1 MRKTIVI
8 SGTDTRKEGLR
19 RRQAAGGG
27 KSKPVQAVVLAGG
40 RGTRLA
46 PYTSVLP
53 KPLMPI
59 GERSILELVLG
70 QLTSC
75 GIQKVT
81 LCVGYL
87 AHLIEAVIGDR
98 SPDGL
103 EIRYVHEQE
112 ALGTAAPLRLVPD
125 LDSTF
130 IAMNGDI
137 LTTIDYNALV
147 AHHREKENLI
157 TIATHERPIKI
168 DYGVLRVGRNGSSGR
183 VVGFQEKPEMTSTV
197 SMGIYVFEPR
207 ALEFIPVD
215 GYFDFPQLV
224 HALLKAGEPVGVYPY
239 TGLWFDIGRRED
251 YERAVEAWLP
261 SATATSE
268 APFVLAGG
276 AR

>member
-1 MRKTIVI
+1 MTI
-8 SGTDTRKEGLR
+8 SNTDIRPNGR
-19 RRQAAGGG
+19 RRRPPAGRGEDA
-27 KSKPVQAVVLAGG
+27 PVQAVVLAGG

-75 GIQKVT
+75 GVPKVT

-98 SPDGL
+98 SPDGM
-103 EIRYVHEQE
+103 EISYVHEQD
-112 ALGTAAPLRLVPD
+112 ALGTAAPLRLVPG
-125 LDSTF
+125 LDGTF

-147 AHHREKENLI
+147 KHHREKKNLI

-207 ALEFIPVD
+207 ALDFIPAD

-224 HALLKAGEPVGVYPY
+224 HALLEAGEPVGVYPY

-251 YERAVEAWLP
+251 YERAVEAWVP
-261 SATATSE
+261 STTAVPD
-268 APFVLAGG
+268 APLTLAG
-276 AR
+276 RVR

>member
-1 MRKTIVI
+1 MTISKTEVPAPRRPRRTVRS
-8 SGTDTRKEGLR
+8 SGKTR
-19 RRQAAGGG
+19 
-27 KSKPVQAVVLAGG
+27 PVQAVVLAGG

-59 GERSILELVLG
+59 GDRSILELVLG
-70 QLTSC
+70 QLTAS
-75 GIQKVT
+75 GIEKVT

-87 AHLIEAVIGDR
+87 AHLIKAVIGEE

-103 EIRYVHEQE
+103 NISYVHEQE
-112 ALGTAAPLRLVPD
+112 ALGTAAPLRLVPG
-125 LDSTF
+125 LDGTF

-137 LTTIDYNALV
+137 LTTLDYNALV
-147 AHHREKENLI
+147 KHHRDMNNLV

-207 ALEFIPVD
+207 ALEFIPAG

-224 HALLKAGEPVGVYPY
+224 HALLEAGEPIGVYPF

-261 SATATSE
+261 SATATPE
-268 APFVLAGG
+268 APLRLAGG
-276 AR
+276 VR